1 MKGETKREGRGKD
14 AHTHASKDAHTRT
27 RMHGKN
33 ERRVEGIERLVRNHS
48 SGRRE

>member
-1 MKGETKREGRGKD
+1 MKGETKREGRG
-14 AHTHASKDAHTRT
+14 KDAHTRT